1 VALRIDEGRRLGL
14 VTVGLLLAA
23 WYLIPTL
30 LGWLASAV
38 SGSATIASVV
48 RTVGLVSLPFL
59 FVWYQ
64 KRGRQR
70 KEETGVIRLSPALSS
85 TIMSHWGTMIEELAA
100 SVQSFYTDIEEA
112 IQRRSVPGLQ
122 VSRAV
127 SREGGLV
134 SANREYLQVRR
145 NEYVFHICGAPFA
158 NGFFVSYWLGEHQG
172 FWRSLISSFPMADL
186 LFAGLLR
193 PLTYYRI
200 DTANM
205 FLSLVHTAVLE
216 VVDDMMEAKG
226 VRKLSEADRKPI
238 KTEFFGQ

>member
-1 VALRIDEGRRLGL
+1 MALRIDERRRFGL
-14 VTVGLLLAA
+14 VTVMLLLAA

-30 LGWLASAV
+30 LAWLASAV
-38 SGSATIASVV
+38 SGSATVASAV
-48 RTVGLVSLPFL
+48 RIVGLISLPIL

-64 KRGRQR
+64 RRGRQR
-70 KEETGVIRLSPALSS
+70 EEESGVVRLSPALSS
-85 TIMSHWGTMIEELAA
+85 TIMSHWGTMIEELSA
-100 SVQSFYTDIEEA
+100 SVQTFYTDIEEA
-112 IQRRSVPGLQ
+112 IQRRSVPDLQ

-127 SREGGLV
+127 SREGGPL

-158 NGFFVSYWLGEHQG
+158 NGFFVSYWLGEYQG
-172 FWRSLISSFPMADL
+172 FWRSLIASFPMADL

-216 VVDDMMEAKG
+216 VVDGMIEAKG

-238 KTEFFGQ
+238 KTELLG